1 MTVFRFEK
9 VVSSLADTPKSAS
22 LALPSFVSS
31 TFPALI
37 SYGITLSIQ
46 RYAVNLLVVVQV
58 GDSKQD
64 GRNDVLDLLL
74 AEHVGLLVL
83 QVSKGAAV
91 SELHH
96 NLGMNL
102 PTHIDPE
109 VAVFVVASVV
119 ADDEVTLALL

>member
-1 MTVFRFEK
+1 MFRFEK
-9 VVSSLADTPKSAS
+9 VVSSLAETPKSAS

-64 GRNDVLDLLL
+64 GRHDVLDLLL

-83 QVSKGAAV
+83 QVGERAAV

-96 NLGMNL
+96 NLRMNL
-102 PTHIDPE
+102 LTRIDPE
-109 VAVFVVASVV
+109 VAVFVVAAVV
-119 ADDEVTLALL
+119 TDDEVALTLL

>member
-1 MTVFRFEK
+1 M
-9 VVSSLADTPKSAS
+9 
-22 LALPSFVSS
+22 
-31 TFPALI
+31 FPALI

-64 GRNDVLDLLL
+64 GRHDVLDLLL

-83 QVSKGAAV
+83 QVGEGAAV

-96 NLGMNL
+96 NLRMNL
-102 PTHIDPE
+102 LTRIDPE
-109 VAVFVVASVV
+109 VAVFVVAAVV
-119 ADDEVTLALL
+119 TDDEVALTLL